1 MTWSVRRRRRC
12 DGRKRSACWTS
23 TRTSSESATHCRT
36 RLYNAHTPPAGSGS
50 VGRMGHGSV
59 NHGSVGQM
67 GLWVKWSVGH
77 GPVGQMFHWINRS
90 WVKWVIGHGSVGQMG
105 QWVMGHGSNGSTN
118 VDGSHG
124 PCTCDPLPH

>member
-67 GLWVKWSVGH
+67 GLWVKWVSGSRASGSNVSLDKSVMGQMGHGLWVSGSNGSVGH
-77 GPVGQMFHWINRS
+77 GSR
-90 WVKWVIGHGSVGQMG
+90 VKWVNKCR
-105 QWVMGHGSNGSTN
+105 WFA
-118 VDGSHG
+118 
-124 PCTCDPLPH
+124 